1 MIAFLAVVLRVVGL
15 IWAIGA
21 VLIMRNA
28 RALGD
33 SDAARW
39 VFAGGVLTFVAGLML
54 VAGSRWA
61 AIPAVLVA
69 IQQGIFHWRQIRA
82 LPPGAPRPNP
92 IQVRIAVIVALA
104 TLVLAAE
111 GALR

>member
-1 MIAFLAVVLRVVGL
+1 MITFFTVLLRVVGL

-33 SDAARW
+33 TDGARW
-39 VFAGGVLTFVAGLML
+39 VFTGGVLTFAAGILL
-54 VAGSRWA
+54 AAGSRWA
-61 AIPAVLVA
+61 LIPAVLVA
-69 IQQGIFHWRQIRA
+69 IQQGVFHWRQVRA

-92 IQVRIAVIVALA
+92 NQVRIAVVVAVA
-104 TLVLAAE
+104 TLVLVAK
-111 GALR
+111 GALH